1 MYSGRTAW
9 QNEERWKQIMYGGI
23 STNIM
28 CFFLIGGSFF
38 MCERKW
44 LKYFNVFLLG
54 INVASFVL
62 KLQGRI

>member
-1 MYSGRTAW
+1 
-9 QNEERWKQIMYGGI
+9 
-23 STNIM
+23 
-28 CFFLIGGSFF
+28 

>member
-1 MYSGRTAW
+1 
-9 QNEERWKQIMYGGI
+9 MYGGI

-38 MCERKW
+38 MCKSKW

-54 INVASFVL
+54 INVVSFVL